1 NNPGPARTDINSS
14 LGNSLF
20 RPTVCLGVTYV
31 VVYTYGHN
39 DGKNGLPRCAVIDVA
54 LGDRCR
60 PRRACGKPPAG
71 ADSVRSALAAAS
83 RPVSPAD
90 PGGSRRS
97 RTTPR
102 STITPYGDA
111 SLARCAPDIHPCPPR
126 LCLV

>member
-1 NNPGPARTDINSS
+1 MIPGSVAK
-14 LGNSLF
+14 LLF
-20 RPTVCLGVTYV
+20 REFIPTVCLGVTYV
-31 VVYTYGHN
+31 VVYTYGYN

-54 LGDRCR
+54 LGDRWS
-60 PRRACGKPPAG
+60 PRRACSKPPAG

-83 RPVSPAD
+83 RLVSTAD

-111 SLARCAPDIHPCPPR
+111 SRARCAPDIHPCPPR